1 MLTDRRGAL
10 RAPAVCQFSWQFA
23 IRYGMLLMTGFHTP
37 VQPAERCLFAAAM
50 TPLRANKWVFVRV
63 KINCLHFRI

>member
-37 VQPAERCLFAAAM
+37 VQLGEM
-50 TPLRANKWVFVRV
+50 PLRRCVARAPRSKYENGGNLF
-63 KINCLHFRI
+63 